1 MSRALVIGGGLIGAG
16 WAAAIGGAGIE
27 VLVYDSGPGAAA
39 WIDEVWATARP
50 VMEKLGTLSPEAQAP
65 RLIASPE
72 DAAGVS
78 FVQEALPEKLELK
91 RQVLAVFEKIVAP
104 DALIASSSSGFT
116 AEEIGRDLARPE
128 RLLIGH
134 PCNPPYLMPVVEI
147 AAGPA
152 TTDEAMANARSF
164 YETMGKTVLELQKP
178 VAGHLVNRLQAAIW
192 REAVNLV
199 ASGAA
204 SLADT
209 ERAVCEAL
217 APRWCRLGPMSVF
230 ALAGA
235 ERGMAG
241 FLDAL
246 GPQFQ
251 ALWDD
256 LGTPKLDTA
265 TCETLVSA
273 YNEAELPPLADIAA
287 DRDANIPII
296 LEMLARMNRQDGP
309 GRLK

>member
-1 MSRALVIGGGLIGAG
+1 MSRALIIGGGLIGAG
-16 WAAAIGGAGIE
+16 WAAAMGGAGIE
-27 VLVYDSGPGAAA
+27 VLVSDPDPGAAA
-39 WIDEVWATARP
+39 RIDKVWATARP
-50 VMEKLGTLSPEAQAP
+50 VMAKLGTLSPGAKAP
-65 RLIASPE
+65 RLIAAPE
-72 DAAGVS
+72 DAADVC
-78 FVQEALPEKLELK
+78 FVQEALPENLELK
-91 RQVLAVFEKIVAP
+91 RQVLAAVEKIVAP
-104 DALIASSSSGFT
+104 DALIASSSSSFT
-116 AEEIGRDLARPE
+116 AGEIGRDLARPE

-152 TTDEAMANARSF
+152 TTGEAMAKARRF
-164 YETMGKTVLELQKP
+164 YEAMGKTVLTLQKP

-192 REAVNLV
+192 REAVHLV

-256 LGTPKLDTA
+256 LGTPKLDEA
-265 TCETLVSA
+265 TCEALVGA
-273 YNEAELPPLADIAA
+273 YNGADLPPLAEIAA
-287 DRDANIPII
+287 DRDANMPVI
-296 LEMLARMNRQDGP
+296 LELLARMDREA
-309 GRLK
+309 GRAG